1 VLRKCLQVPT
11 KGKIIINQASHASCI
26 DSHTVVRRSSTS
38 VGALGDDGRRGA
50 TSKNKAT
57 SAHWWGEVQLSIARP
72 LASDASV
79 HVSLLSRLLRHTRQQ
94 SKRNAQS
101 ATSQQ
106 HVSTVASMI
115 YLWYFLSDGKS
126 AASSALEYVKLTH
139 YSRVPITHYH
149 WEIRSVGG

>member
-1 VLRKCLQVPT
+1 MLRKCLQVPT

-79 HVSLLSRLLRHTRQQ
+79 HVSLLSRLLRHRQQ